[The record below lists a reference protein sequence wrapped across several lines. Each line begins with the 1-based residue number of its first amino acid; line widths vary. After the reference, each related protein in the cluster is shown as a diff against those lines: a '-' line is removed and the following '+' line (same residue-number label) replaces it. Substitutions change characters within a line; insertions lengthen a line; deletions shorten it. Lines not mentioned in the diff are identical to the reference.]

1 MALFG
6 RTPQPT
12 EIRLDGRVRLPPGQ
26 RLTDGWPVLH
36 YGSIPKIDLAT
47 WELRIFGLVEQE
59 TTLSW
64 EQFNALPQQPSRSD
78 IHCVTTWSKYD
89 NDWVGVPFTDLQAL
103 VRVQPEAKHVIFHSY
118 GGYTTNVPLSELQAP
133 ENMLVHTHGGQPL
146 TPEHGGPL
154 RGLVPALYFWKSA
167 KWVRGI
173 EFVGDDRAGF
183 WEMYGYHMHGD
194 PWTEERYG

>member
-6 RTPQPT
+6 SSQPRET
-12 EIRLDGRVRLPPGQ
+12 RPDGRPRLPPGQ

-36 YGSIPKIDLAT
+36 YGSIPKIDLST
-47 WELRIFGLVEQE
+47 WQLKIFGLVEQE
-59 TTLSW
+59 VTLSW
-64 EQFNALPQQPSRSD
+64 EQFNALPQQTDRSD

-89 NDWVGVPFTDLQAL
+89 SDWVGVPFADLAAL
-103 VRVQPEAKHVIFHSY
+103 ARPKPETGHVIFHSY
-118 GGYTTNVPLSELQAP
+118 GGYTTNVPLSELQGR
-133 ENMLVHTHGGQPL
+133 ENMLVHTHNGEPL

-167 KWVRGI
+167 KWISGI
-173 EFVGDDRAGF
+173 EFVSSDRPGF